1 MASPFLDFVDQAKGV
16 IPGGISAIPSILTG
30 MLVKKPSIDINSM
43 YPLYQQI
50 AQSSAG
56 ANQLA
61 GAQADMYRNQY
72 MPAAVNFNANAQ
84 GVGGEADLAE
94 AANRNAAGFQHAFTA
109 AREGATRDMAGV
121 NPNSGAAQA
130 RLGAID
136 ASYAPGVVDAMNKG
150 RMEERK
156 YGDTLRA
163 SALPF
168 LATQPNFNT
177 GMYGALA
184 GSSLIGKTNEMY
196 RQQVGDTTKALKIPF
211 DAMDEAARKSTN
223 TGNTTG
229 ILDAIK
235 KRFPGNTPAPGG
247 VGAGIGTGTAGSE
260 DASAGGTFDSG
271 AW

>member
-16 IPGGISAIPSILTG
+16 IPGGISAIPSLLTG
-30 MLVKKPSIDINSM
+30 MLVKKPSIDISSM

-50 AQSSAG
+50 AQNSAG

-61 GAQADMYRNQY
+61 GAQAQTYTNEYLPSAVRFNQS
-72 MPAAVNFNANAQ
+72 AQ
-84 GVGGEADLAE
+84 GVGGEADLSE
-94 AANRNAAGFQHAFTA
+94 AANRNAAGFQGAFNA
-109 AREGATRDMAGV
+109 ARENATRDMAGV
-121 NPNSGAAQA
+121 NPNSGASQA

-177 GMYGALA
+177 GTYGALA
-184 GSSLIGKTNEMY
+184 NASLIGKTNDMY

-211 DAMDEAARKSTN
+211 DAMDEAARK
-223 TGNTTG
+223 GANTTG
-229 ILDAIK
+229 GILDSIR
-235 KRFPGNTPAPGG
+235 KRFPG
-247 VGAGIGTGTAGSE
+247 GAGTPNNDTNYTFNPTFSGGTADNPDYG
-260 DASAGGTFDSG
+260 
-271 AW
+271 